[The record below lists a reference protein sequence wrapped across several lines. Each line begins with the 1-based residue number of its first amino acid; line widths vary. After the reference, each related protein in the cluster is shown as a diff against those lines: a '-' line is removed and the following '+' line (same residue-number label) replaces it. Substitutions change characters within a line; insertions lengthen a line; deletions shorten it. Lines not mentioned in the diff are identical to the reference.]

1 MATQLLG
8 MDEPVAFL
16 GLIDSY
22 VPRLTDQG
30 KARWQGPDLL
40 ERQLLSHCIAHWK
53 AQSGAGAA
61 ALARLTS
68 LSGQATL
75 PDFETLL
82 KLCRDEELLYEELAQ
97 ASDQQLHHYLDREV
111 AHGHALAHYQLEPLG
126 LPIHLFCAEQRPM
139 APTGTSPTLGWGE
152 VLPKGQLRCVS
163 VPGDHMTMMQA
174 PHVDTLGRSI
184 SAALHAVP
192 DTPPSTPAYQSLL
205 AIQSGRDGHAPLF
218 CVPGA
223 GDSVTSFI
231 GLAEALGPD
240 WPIYGLQ
247 PRGLDGRSAPH
258 SRVEAAAQS
267 HVQAIEAMYPHG
279 PLHLVGHSFGGWAAH
294 AMAVKLQAR
303 GREVVSL
310 TLIDSEAPGG
320 DGLRSKPYTAT
331 AVLERLIEALQLSAG
346 RSLEID
352 PQVFADSDGD
362 TQLHLLQQ
370 AMVRVGLLP
379 PRLAAQALQ
388 GIVRTF
394 ASAIRTVYRP
404 EPGGYSGR
412 ASQVLVDD
420 PQLDALDNQLE
431 QASSATGWQHLIPQL
446 TLWQGPGNHF
456 SVLKAPDVYSLAA
469 WWYDGLAIGVGETQ

>member
-1 MATQLLG
+1 RTIFSEFSRL
-8 MDEPVAFL
+8 PFL

-40 ERQLLSHCIAHWK
+40 ERQLLSHCIAHWQ
-53 AQSGAGAA
+53 AQDETGST
-61 ALARLTS
+61 ALARLNS
-68 LSGQATL
+68 MGEQAAL
-75 PDFETLL
+75 PAFDTLL
-82 KLCRDEELLYEELAQ
+82 QLCRDEQLLYEELAQ
-97 ASDQQLHHYLDREV
+97 ADDRQLRHYLEREV
-111 AHGHALAHYQLEPLG
+111 AHAHALAHYQVEPLS
-126 LPIHLFCAEQRPM
+126 LPIHLFCADQRPM
-139 APTGTSPTLGWGE
+139 APPGTSPTLGWAE
-152 VLPKGQLRCVS
+152 ILPKGTLQCVS
-163 VPGDHMTMMQA
+163 VPGDHMSMMQA
-174 PHVDTLGRSI
+174 PHVNVLGQRI
-184 SAALHAVP
+184 GQALQGAPATAHSAPV
-192 DTPPSTPAYQSLL
+192 YQSLL

-247 PRGLDGRSAPH
+247 PRGLDGRSVPH

-267 HVQAIEAMYPHG
+267 HVLAIEAMYPQG

-303 GREVVSL
+303 GRDVASL

-320 DGLRSKPYTAT
+320 DGLSSKPYTAT
-331 AVLERLIEALQLSAG
+331 AALERLIEALQLSSG
-346 RSLEID
+346 KSLELD
-352 PQVFADSDGD
+352 PLAFADCDGD
-362 TQLHLLQQ
+362 TQLHLLQS

-379 PRLAAQALQ
+379 QRLAPQALQ

-394 ASAIRTVYRP
+394 ASAVRTVYRP
-404 EPGGYSGR
+404 DPGSYNGK
-412 ASQVLVDD
+412 ASLVLVDD

-431 QASSATGWQHLIPQL
+431 QASSAAGWQQLLPQL
-446 TLWQGPGNHF
+446 ALWQGPGNHF

-469 WWYDGLAIGVGETQ
+469 WWYDGLTIGVEETQ